1 MHILYLK
8 PQHGRF
14 LNTVNTIDPYILL
27 KYDHNL
33 YFSSIAKNIKPGNS
47 AIWSDIFEIP
57 VNLEEKT
64 MIFECWDYNPE
75 DKMER
80 RNIIGSSCLSIN
92 EIIESKNKYCRVS
105 LFGKEKNPCGELLFE
120 MEIIKQEKEKENV
133 NENKINEEKTAEL
146 QNFNESLN
154 PPFNQELKDA
164 LKENESK
171 LN

>member
-14 LNTVNTIDPYILL
+14 VNTVNTIDPYILL

-33 YFSSIAKNIKPGNS
+33 YFSSIAKSIKPGNP

-75 DKMER
+75 DKADR
-80 RNIIGSSCLSIN
+80 RNVIGSSCLSIN
-92 EIIESKNKYCRVS
+92 DIIESKNKYCRVS

-120 MEIIKQEKEKENV
+120 MDVTKHEKENA
-133 NENKINEEKTAEL
+133 NENKINEEKTKEIK
-146 QNFNESLN
+146 NSEEELN
-154 PPFNQELKDA
+154 PLSNQELKDVF
-164 LKENESK
+164 KENENK